1 VGVYVRDDSPVYWL
15 LLDGYRTAS
24 GAPLRERT
32 KIRRDA
38 KTALQRKDNRAL
50 AEQEYH
56 ARMTA
61 LAKGAPIAA
70 AGKVPT
76 FAERAAW
83 FTKHQLPHRRG
94 REREAPLIPKL
105 VAVLGRL
112 PISAV
117 TRTAVTEL
125 WITPRLSMPTVI
137 KKKKYTAGRS
147 VQAGAR
153 TVNREVAVIKAI
165 VQSAVPDFL
174 EVSPLYGMPL
184 VPTKTPKRRIMTED
198 EEARL
203 LAVLAVDDKALFLLG
218 LDSLVRLMDLLD
230 VTRADDRGATLYVA
244 DPKAGGGFAVP
255 ISTRARQALDA
266 HYAEQTLAKDA
277 YIFGRRRA
285 AKTERDRRSA
295 IRKMLA
301 EACAAATPPIPYGR
315 RAGGLTFH
323 WATRR
328 TGLTRML
335 TRGVDL
341 GTAQKVGRWKTPGV
355 VLGVYHELVDEAAH
369 AAVNAVG
376 PDTRRSRSTKNS

>member
-1 VGVYVRDDSPVYWL
+1 MGVYKRADSPFYWL
-15 LLDGYRTAS
+15 LLDGYRTPA

-32 KIRRDA
+32 KIRHDA
-38 KTALQRKDNRAL
+38 RTPLQRKDNRAL

-61 LAKGAPIAA
+61 LAKGAPV
-70 AGKVPT
+70 AGDPKVPT
-76 FAERAAW
+76 FAAQAAW
-83 FTKHQLPHRRG
+83 FEQHQLPHRRG

-105 VAVLGRL
+105 VAVFGRL
-112 PISAV
+112 PLTAI
-117 TRTAVTEL
+117 TRTVVTEI
-125 WITPRLSMPTVI
+125 WITPRLTTPTLI
-137 KKKKYTAGRS
+137 RKKKYTAARA
-147 VQAGAR
+147 VQAGPR

-184 VPTKTPKRRIMTED
+184 LPTTTPQRRLMTED

-203 LAVLAVDDKALFLLG
+203 LRVMAPDDKALFLLG
-218 LDSLVRLMDLLD
+218 LDSLIRLMDLLD
-230 VTRADDRGATLYVA
+230 VKRADDHGATLWIA

-255 ISTRARQALDA
+255 ISTRARKALNA
-266 HYAEQTLAKDA
+266 YYATLPKAAKDDA
-277 YIFGRRRA
+277 ALIFARRRMA
-285 AKTERDRRSA
+285 ATERDRRSA

-301 EACAAATPPIPYGR
+301 TYCALADPPVPYGR
-315 RAGGLTFH
+315 RAGGITFH

-341 GTAQKVGRWKTPGV
+341 GTAQKVGRWKTPDV
-355 VLGVYHELVDEAAH
+355 VLGVYHALVDDVAH

-376 PDTRRSRSTKNS
+376 KHTRRSR